1 MALLDRRGSPCSFCL
16 AAARQGRPVE
26 AAGRNELQQLVKGLM
41 PPTDTVPRLKIFIH
55 TVGLWLQPITDP
67 TVFLT
72 SMGQF
77 FNLFRKKNVGSRL
90 FLDVIND
97 DPEISHYFIQAVTE
111 RHRMPLC
118 ECLDLNANKL
128 GTCAV
133 IGYNIDSA
141 SIPRGWH
148 NIPAQPRKVVTHV
161 VKADVSGDL
170 CF

>member
-1 MALLDRRGSPCSFCL
+1 
-16 AAARQGRPVE
+16 
-26 AAGRNELQQLVKGLM
+26 M
-41 PPTDTVPRLKIFIH
+41 PPTDTVPRLKIFIY
-55 TVGLWLQPITDP
+55 TVGLWFQPITYP

-72 SMGQF
+72 SMGQL

-97 DPEISHYFIQAVTE
+97 DPEVSHDLIQAVTE
-111 RHRMPLC
+111 RHRRPFC
-118 ECLDLNANKL
+118 EGFDLNANKF

-133 IGYNIDSA
+133 IGYNINSA
-141 SIPRGWH
+141 SIPGGWH
-148 NIPAQPRKVVTHV
+148 NIPAQPRKVIAHV